1 GGQYYMMYS
10 ANHFA
15 GENYAVGYATAENP
29 LGPYTKATN
38 NPILEK
44 NTHKGGK
51 VSGTGHNS
59 VLKTPDGKMW
69 CVYHGRTAKTG
80 QQRMVFIDEMK
91 IRDDGTLVVL
101 GPTHQDDD
109 NEN

>member
-44 NTHKGGK
+44 NTHRGGN

-69 CVYHGRTAKTG
+69 CVYHGRTAETG

-101 GPTHQDDD
+101 GPTHKDD
-109 NEN
+109 NH